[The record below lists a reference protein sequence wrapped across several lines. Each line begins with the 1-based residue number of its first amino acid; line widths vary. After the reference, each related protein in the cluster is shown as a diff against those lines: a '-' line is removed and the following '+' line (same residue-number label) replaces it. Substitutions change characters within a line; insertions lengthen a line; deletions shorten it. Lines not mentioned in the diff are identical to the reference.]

1 MFDSFKT
8 NNIDNNN
15 NNNNN
20 NNMEINNL
28 SDKTVHFKT
37 TK

>member
-1 MFDSFKT
+1 MT
-8 NNIDNNN
+8 TNNN

-28 SDKTVHFKT
+28 SDKNVHFKT